1 MDINIFARRLKEC
14 RTNAG
19 LNVRELGEC
28 IGVSGANVS
37 RYENAIHGP
46 GRDTLAEMVD
56 LFNVNPAWLMG
67 ASSEKYLN
75 KAKICKR
82 IPVTSHIPAGHL
94 DITKENII
102 DYEYVEETS
111 LIDFC
116 FIVKGDSMINAR
128 ILDGDLVYVRKQ
140 SSVENGEIAVVLIDD
155 EEATLKRFYKLD
167 DSIILRA
174 EHPNHPDKVLT
185 KSSHRLLPIAF
196 RLRSPAFKEV
206 TTIQII
212 GKAITLKS
220 EIR

>member
-19 LNVRELGEC
+19 LNVRELGER

-155 EEATLKRFYKLD
+155 EEATLKRFLVISRKNARLSQSRSTLFALGSNCY
-167 DSIILRA
+167 LRNTPA
-174 EHPNHPDKVLT
+174 RPYVVVL
-185 KSSHRLLPIAF
+185 LLP
-196 RLRSPAFKEV
+196 
-206 TTIQII
+206 
-212 GKAITLKS
+212 
-220 EIR
+220 